1 MTTKQM
7 EFCVVYQKGFK
18 IVICFCGDTSN
29 SKKMTAAVTGR
40 VGYITDNK
48 NMKEKLMS
56 DFIKGELYITYGD
69 WNEFNEKYD
78 FSKKAIIN

>member
-7 EFCVVYQKGFK
+7 EFCIVYQKGFK
-18 IVICFCGDTSN
+18 MVICFCGDTSN

-48 NMKEKLMS
+48 NMKEKSNLS
-56 DFIKGELYITYGD
+56 KIENYGEEILKQTSEKIK
-69 WNEFNEKYD
+69 
-78 FSKKAIIN
+78 